1 MTVFK
6 KSIYI
11 LLLIIL
17 LPIPAYCLLGNKAL
31 SNLNIGNFDLSKFDF
46 LQKYLS
52 VYLFW
57 ASLITIILGILLML
71 IVLFFP
77 EQKEEILFSKRNGQL
92 KIKNKAIEQF
102 IISMIEQ
109 EKWLKNPKISSKFV
123 KNKLKVSVIGDFNQ
137 SIDLKEQS
145 NLLNQRMTNELCHLL
160 GITEEKYINIE
171 LRQYMNEQSKKVRVT

>member
-1 MTVFK
+1 
-6 KSIYI
+6 
-11 LLLIIL
+11 
-17 LPIPAYCLLGNKAL
+17 
-31 SNLNIGNFDLSKFDF
+31 
-46 LQKYLS
+46 
-52 VYLFW
+52 
-57 ASLITIILGILLML
+57 
-71 IVLFFP
+71 
-77 EQKEEILFSKRNGQL
+77 
-92 KIKNKAIEQF
+92 
-102 IISMIEQ
+102 MIEQ